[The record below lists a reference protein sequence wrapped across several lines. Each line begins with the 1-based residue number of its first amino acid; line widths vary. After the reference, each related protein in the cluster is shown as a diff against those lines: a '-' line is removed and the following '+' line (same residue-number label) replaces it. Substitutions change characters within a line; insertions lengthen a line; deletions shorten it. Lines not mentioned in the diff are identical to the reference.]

1 MKKFQGLFL
10 LDCVKN
16 ERFEKKLAELAR
28 TRDSNKGGAKNE
40 RNVAKDVD
48 DFIDSLDD
56 YCGHN

>member
-1 MKKFQGLFL
+1 MRRGSFI
-10 LDCVKN
+10 LDCVKK

-28 TRDSNKGGAKNE
+28 TRDSNKGGVKSE
-40 RNVAKDVD
+40 KRITKDVD

>member
-1 MKKFQGLFL
+1 MRRGSFI
-10 LDCVKN
+10 LDCVKK

-28 TRDSNKGGAKNE
+28 IRDSNKGGVKNE
-40 RNVAKDVD
+40 RNVAKDVG

>member
-1 MKKFQGLFL
+1 MRRGSFI

-28 TRDSNKGGAKNE
+28 IRDSNKGGVK
-40 RNVAKDVD
+40 NVAKDVD